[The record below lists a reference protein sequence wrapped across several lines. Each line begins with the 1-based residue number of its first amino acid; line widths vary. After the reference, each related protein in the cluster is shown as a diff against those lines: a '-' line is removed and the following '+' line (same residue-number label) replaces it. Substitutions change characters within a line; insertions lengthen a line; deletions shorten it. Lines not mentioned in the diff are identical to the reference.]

1 MAIRPISQ
9 IMPNQT
15 NVIQF
20 EGKKKEK
27 NTPQPHTTP
36 MVKAV
41 PLAVLIAMSP
51 LSSDAAS
58 NYRIEPEANT
68 IELVDVPEVNEID
81 EAQQSGR
88 VLASKT
94 FGKVRASKNLEIQL
108 VQQNNK
114 KNVQFL
120 YTGYDNKIT
129 KTRKNQLVK
138 YNFSLRSDDGTSKK
152 FTIKNVHSYTDK
164 ELQKDFNSRM
174 APIPIVPNDKRVT
187 SYMETLNKQYPGAVE
202 VVQYNRVV
210 GPSAT
215 GYLENNA
222 GGNSMKTAT
231 PKASYGKNIGSNDFD
246 GDNGKYTIRYYSTDG
261 NENNAEVVT
270 VQKAGYPELK
280 VSLAVYHKDTFFS
293 DYNNATQLNYGQ
305 VILVD
310 AKNKKYNIV
319 DNALTQ
325 AMDFVKQSLTEQGN
339 AFNNAYAVL
348 SLANNYGV
356 TTKGAVF
363 AQD

>member
-1 MAIRPISQ
+1 MAIRPIST
-9 IMPNQT
+9 IEPKPT
-15 NVIQF
+15 NLIQF
-20 EGKKKEK
+20 EGKKKETPK
-27 NTPQPHTTP
+27 PQPHTSP

-51 LSSDAAS
+51 LSNDAAA
-58 NYRIEPEANT
+58 NYRIEPEPNT
-68 IELVDVPEVNEID
+68 IELVDVPEVNEISD
-81 EAQQSGR
+81 AQQSGR
-88 VLASKT
+88 VLSTKRFNRIFNINT
-94 FGKVRASKNLEIQL
+94 LDVQL
-108 VQQNNK
+108 IQQNNK
-114 KNVQFL
+114 KSVRFV
-120 YTGYDNKIT
+120 YTQPNGRTTVTN
-129 KTRKNQLVK
+129 KNQLVK
-138 YNFSLRSDDGTSKK
+138 YNFSLRSDDGTSKR
-152 FTIKNVHSYTDK
+152 FILKNVHSYTDK
-164 ELQKDFNSRM
+164 ELQKDFNSRL
-174 APIPIVPNDKRVT
+174 APIPIVPNDKNVT
-187 SYMETLNKQYPGAVE
+187 NYTENLSKKYPGAVE
-202 VVQYNRVV
+202 TVQYKRIV

-280 VSLAVYHKDTFFS
+280 VGLVMYHKDTFFS
-293 DYNNATQLNYGQ
+293 EDNNATQLQYGQ
-305 VILVD
+305 VLLVD

-325 AMDFVKQSLTEQGN
+325 AMDVVKQSLTEQGN

-348 SLANNYGV
+348 SLTNNYGV

-363 AQD
+363 AVD

>member
-1 MAIRPISQ
+1 MAIRPIST
-9 IMPNQT
+9 IEPKPT
-15 NVIQF
+15 NLIQF
-20 EGKKKEK
+20 EGKKKETPK
-27 NTPQPHTTP
+27 PQPHTSP

-51 LSSDAAS
+51 LSSDAAA
-58 NYRIEPEANT
+58 NYRIEPEPNT
-68 IELVDVPEVNEID
+68 IELVDVPEVNEIS

-88 VLASKT
+88 VLSTKRFNRIFNINT
-94 FGKVRASKNLEIQL
+94 LDVQL
-108 VQQNNK
+108 IQQNNK
-114 KNVQFL
+114 KSVRFV
-120 YTGYDNKIT
+120 YTQPNGRTTVTN
-129 KTRKNQLVK
+129 KNQLVK
-138 YNFSLRSDDGTSKK
+138 YNFSLRSDDGTSKR
-152 FTIKNVHSYTDK
+152 FTLKQPHSYTDADLAK
-164 ELQKDFNSRM
+164 PASVR
-174 APIPIVPNDKRVT
+174 IPIVPNDKRVVA
-187 SYMETLNKQYPGAVE
+187 YMETLNKKYPGAVE
-202 VVQYNRVV
+202 VVQYNRIV

-280 VSLAVYHKDTFFS
+280 VSLAMYHKDTFFS
-293 DYNNATQLNYGQ
+293 EDNNATQLQYGQ

-325 AMDFVKQSLTEQGN
+325 AMDVVKQSLTEQGN

-348 SLANNYGV
+348 SLANNYGL

-363 AQD
+363 AVD

>member
-1 MAIRPISQ
+1 MAIRPIST
-9 IMPNQT
+9 IEPKPT
-15 NVIQF
+15 NLIQF
-20 EGKKKEK
+20 EGKKKETPK
-27 NTPQPHTTP
+27 PQPHTSP

-51 LSSDAAS
+51 LSSDAAA
-58 NYRIEPEANT
+58 NYRIEPEPNT
-68 IELVDVPEVNEID
+68 IELVDVPEVNEISD
-81 EAQQSGR
+81 AQQSGR
-88 VLASKT
+88 VLSTKRFNRIFNINT
-94 FGKVRASKNLEIQL
+94 LDVQL
-108 VQQNNK
+108 IQQNNK
-114 KNVQFL
+114 KSVRFV
-120 YTGYDNKIT
+120 YTQPNGRTTVTN
-129 KTRKNQLVK
+129 KNQLVK
-138 YNFSLRSDDGTSKK
+138 YNFSLRSDDGTSKR
-152 FTIKNVHSYTDK
+152 FTLKQPHSYTDADLAK
-164 ELQKDFNSRM
+164 PASVR
-174 APIPIVPNDKRVT
+174 IPIVPNDKRVVA
-187 SYMETLNKQYPGAVE
+187 YMETLNKKYPGAVE
-202 VVQYNRVV
+202 VVQYNRIV

-280 VSLAVYHKDTFFS
+280 VGLVMYHKDTFFS
-293 DYNNATQLNYGQ
+293 EDNNATQLQYGQ

-325 AMDFVKQSLTEQGN
+325 AMDVVKQSLTEQGN

-348 SLANNYGV
+348 SLANNYGL

-363 AQD
+363 AVD